1 MILVRLMIK
10 KTFPYSDQVLNY
22 FSISNKLFDVKTVSL
37 VLILSFLYSTLTF
50 SFLGNRPHRLWFTS
64 KKTFETKYQLLSR
77 STLIFAKNRSTLH
90 RQESEYFKRSTIT
103 WDSNDTIKLRYPI
116 RLCSSTGLLRPSE
129 ITLSTAIAQTRLEN
143 NFLPH
148 TTQQF

>member
-22 FSISNKLFDVKTVSL
+22 SSVSNKLFDVKTVSL
-37 VLILSFLYSTLTF
+37 VLMLSFLYSTLTF
-50 SFLGNRPHRLWFTS
+50 FLGNRPRRLWLMS
-64 KKTFETKYQLLSR
+64 KRTFETKYQLLSR

-143 NFLPH
+143 NFLPQ